1 MSIKLLLNK
10 HLWTMPKGQLIRGDF
25 RWLMML
31 CYQRASRLIRTQCD
45 DKSCHRDNLN
55 TGENHYAS
63 FPGHTCHW
71 SHWHQIPLN
80 QDKGATNSIV
90 FKKCEFWLFWQKH
103 CRAGSE
109 WGVNIQMRVSFK
121 ESEREFKESPFHSLG
136 SDYYQKIAQSKIT
149 MIALKLLIVVP
160 V

>member
-1 MSIKLLLNK
+1 MSS
-10 HLWTMPKGQLIRGDF
+10 GYF
-25 RWLMML
+25 
-31 CYQRASRLIRTQCD
+31 
-45 DKSCHRDNLN
+45 DKNF
-55 TGENHYAS
+55 A
-63 FPGHTCHW
+63 
-71 SHWHQIPLN
+71 
-80 QDKGATNSIV
+80 
-90 FKKCEFWLFWQKH
+90 
-103 CRAGSE
+103 RAGSE